1 MNFCDDI
8 DCPICKEQ
16 FHVDMCEGDYGSCP
30 KCGNKFVIDS
40 LGDKHDWCFPSWENS

>member
-8 DCPICKEQ
+8 DCPLCKEQ
-16 FHVDMCEGDYGSCP
+16 FRVDMREGDRGSCP

-40 LGDKHDWCFPSWENS
+40 LGDKR